1 MIRAMH
7 FFQMNG
13 RWIWIPWSSSWSRFS
28 SDVLIQ
34 PFTIWARGR
43 SLKTLQLSLSIY
55 TTVTHIKTELWRR
68 SEREREFH
76 FHTNQHAAKTY
87 IHTDWYAIKSPKSKP
102 SKFVIQ
108 PLYYNFFPFCSL
120 IGTPRSTSK
129 MYFHPEYNMRLN
141 CANPITNTKPEDYS
155 NIKPNRYNPVA
166 GKYVAKLNW
175 HCPVLS
181 GMNTQGRFLSWSHS
195 CKFLCW
201 WLVTTGWRAASLVS

>member
-68 SEREREFH
+68 SEREKEFH

-87 IHTDWYAIKSPKSKP
+87 THRDWYAIKSPKKWGKNPFSYSKWWWKNYA
-102 SKFVIQ
+102 SKENRVI
-108 PLYYNFFPFCSL
+108 
-120 IGTPRSTSK
+120 PRSV
-129 MYFHPEYNMRLN
+129 
-141 CANPITNTKPEDYS
+141 TNKIYKLRVVMPQLRSYIWMS
-155 NIKPNRYNPVA
+155 LA
-166 GKYVAKLNW
+166 G
-175 HCPVLS
+175 
-181 GMNTQGRFLSWSHS
+181 
-195 CKFLCW
+195 
-201 WLVTTGWRAASLVS
+201 